1 VSPGTAAA
9 VAAAVVVAAGAGRRM
24 GAARNKVFLPVGGR
38 PILARTLQLFQ
49 AEPEVGLV
57 VLVAAATELND
68 CRREILEPYGLTK
81 VARLVAGGATRHES
95 ERGGIEAL
103 APEIESGEIDVVL
116 VHDGVRPFTE
126 PAHLRAA
133 HQAARE
139 GGAAVVAVRAGRGVV
154 QAAPDGTLDGALPEL
169 WAAQTPQA
177 FRGRLLLDAHRR
189 AAREGFEGTDTASVV
204 ERAGHPVQVVEG
216 SYDNVKITTAED
228 LPLAEEIARR
238 QGAGRRFLTPEV
250 VHA

>member
-1 VSPGTAAA
+1 VSPGTT
-9 VAAAVVVAAGAGRRM
+9 AAAVVVAAGAGRRM
-24 GAARNKVFLPVGGR
+24 GAGRNKVFLPVGGR
-38 PILARTLQLFQ
+38 PILARALQLFQ

-57 VLVAAATELND
+57 VLVAAATELDD
-68 CRREILEPYGLTK
+68 CRREILEPYRLTK
-81 VARLVAGGATRHES
+81 VARLVPGGATPHES

-103 APEIESGEIDVVL
+103 ALEIESGQVDVVL

-133 HQAARE
+133 LQAARDQ
-139 GGAAVVAVRAGRGVV
+139 GAAVVAVRAGPGVV
-154 QAAPDGTLDGALPEL
+154 KATPDGTLDGDVPEL

-177 FRGRLLLDAHRR
+177 FGSRLLLDAHRR

-228 LPLAEEIARR
+228 LALAEEIARR
-238 QGAGRRFLTPEV
+238 RGAGRRLLTAEV